1 MAQDRFI
8 NVTLDANA
16 SSRID
21 HSGDRHGQALG
32 ASASGDLTL
41 SFDTSKFTSHS
52 LLRSAVMSALQQ
64 AAGAMKP

>member
-8 NVTLDANA
+8 NITLDANA
-16 SSRID
+16 PSRVD
-21 HSGDRHGQALG
+21 HQTDQHKQALG

-52 LLRSAVMSALQQ
+52 LLRSAVMAALQQ
-64 AAGAMKP
+64 ASGSMKP